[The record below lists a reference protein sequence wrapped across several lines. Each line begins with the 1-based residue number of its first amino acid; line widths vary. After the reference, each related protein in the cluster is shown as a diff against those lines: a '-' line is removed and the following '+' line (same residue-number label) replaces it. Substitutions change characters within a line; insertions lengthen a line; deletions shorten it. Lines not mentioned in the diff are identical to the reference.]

1 MPFTV
6 TNRGLLTLLSA
17 AIRSTTDIRQA
28 VFKGA
33 APGVAAIRD
42 MNYLADLKAVMAEAT
57 AA

>member
-1 MPFTV
+1 MAFTV
-6 TNRGLLTLLSA
+6 TNRGLLTLLST
-17 AIRSTTDIRQA
+17 AITASTDIRQA

-42 MNYLADLKAVMAEAT
+42 MNALADLTAVMAEAT